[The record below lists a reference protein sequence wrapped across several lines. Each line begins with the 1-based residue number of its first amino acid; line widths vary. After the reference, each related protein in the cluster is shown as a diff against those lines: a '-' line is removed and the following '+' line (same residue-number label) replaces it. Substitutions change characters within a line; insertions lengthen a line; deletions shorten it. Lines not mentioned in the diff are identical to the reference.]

1 MEKQLAFS
9 KTFSLFSQRNFIVA
23 SIDVRGS
30 GFQGDEFKHTVFR
43 SPSLHRCHHYRN
55 HHHHQWHHRHHQ
67 FYIVFTIA
75 IIIRCWR
82 VQAPSLQISSWYN
95 HHCGD
100 CHDHNEMFLQAAWE
114 RWGPWYSVCDQV
126 RSSLISWSL
135 RHQITKASKFNFHLQ
150 NFHFPKVF
158 LLFPKFHFPKFF
170 L

>member
-43 SPSLHRCHHYRN
+43 SPSLHQC
-55 HHHHQWHHRHHQ
+55 HHQWHHRHHHHHQ
-67 FYIVFTIA
+67 FYIVVTIA

-95 HHCGD
+95 HHCN
-100 CHDHNEMFLQAAWE
+100 CQDHNEMFLQAAWDC
-114 RWGPWYSVCDQV
+114 WGPRYSVCDQV

-135 RHQITKASKFNFHLQ
+135 RHQKMKASKFNFHLQ

-158 LLFPKFHFPKFF
+158 MVFPKF
-170 L
+170 